1 MVYVYSALGVY
12 LLIGLILTNSVL
24 RAPSRRMRYY
34 DFALGA
40 VVMPVLF
47 VALMVMEAGHKLW
60 KRLLIALDYNPPE
73 EMRAGPKEF
82 ELDLDLD
89 KPGKGEAGE

>member
-1 MVYVYSALGVY
+1 MIYVYSALGIY
-12 LLIGLILTNSVL
+12 LLIGLILTTSVL

-47 VALMVMEAGHKLW
+47 VALLVLEAANHLW
-60 KRLLIALDYNPPE
+60 KRLLIALNYDPPE
-73 EMRAGPKEF
+73 EMRAGPQEPGDS
-82 ELDLDLD
+82 ELDKL
-89 KPGKGEAGE
+89 GE